1 MRVMKWMLDRIA
13 GTAGGVENVFGVSP
27 QFGDLN
33 WDGLQFTQEQFDTI
47 TSIDKA
53 AWREELK
60 LHEELFNLLSYH
72 LPEELVANKEQLEK
86 RLAD

>member
-1 MRVMKWMLDRIA
+1 MKWMLDRIA
-13 GTAGGVENVFGVSP
+13 GTAGGVENIFGVSP

-33 WDGLQFTQEQFDTI
+33 WDGLQFTQEQFNTI

-60 LHEELFNLLSYH
+60 LHEDLFKLLSHH
-72 LPEELVANKEQLEK
+72 LPQELVANKEQLAK